1 MPANNSAVAKS
12 IATADQHL
20 ENLSVLCGIL
30 AGRIA
35 ASRRDLRQ
43 IRSDA
48 VAAQKHD
55 EQSHAVP
62 SELGAEMLG

>member
-1 MPANNSAVAKS
+1 
-12 IATADQHL
+12 
-20 ENLSVLCGIL
+20 
-30 AGRIA
+30 
-35 ASRRDLRQ
+35 LRQ